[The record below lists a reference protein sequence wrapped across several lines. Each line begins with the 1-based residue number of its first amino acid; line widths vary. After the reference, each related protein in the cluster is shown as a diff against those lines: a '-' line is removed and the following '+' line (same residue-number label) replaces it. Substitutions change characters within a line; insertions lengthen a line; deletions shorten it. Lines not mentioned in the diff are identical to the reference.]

1 MAGSNVSSS
10 KGRFQNS
17 WAGQFKLS
25 NSTFYFRKPLFKV
38 QHHILSVQFGYNEI
52 MVHGNHV
59 SIQKCIGY
67 GDCINEFGT
76 LVVQRKIVFFTN
88 MFLILFLVQCTSKAT
103 DRRMR
108 MDCTSAYNIPFCY
121 NFVLHHLRAKKHKLN
136 YKMKLLKA

>member
-1 MAGSNVSSS
+1 MLAVVRVDFKTLGRDNSNYLTL
-10 KGRFQNS
+10 
-17 WAGQFKLS
+17 LS
-25 NSTFYFRKPLFKV
+25 NSENPTSRCNTIFS
-38 QHHILSVQFGYNEI
+38 LSNSDTYNEI

-121 NFVLHHLRAKKHKLN
+121 NFVLHHLRAKKIIN
-136 YKMKLLKA
+136 

>member
-1 MAGSNVSSS
+1 MLAVVRVDFKTLGRDNSNYLTL
-10 KGRFQNS
+10 
-17 WAGQFKLS
+17 LS
-25 NSTFYFRKPLFKV
+25 NSENPTSRCNTIFS
-38 QHHILSVQFGYNEI
+38 LSNSDTHNEI

-121 NFVLHHLRAKKHKLN
+121 NFVLHHLRAKKS
-136 YKMKLLKA
+136 